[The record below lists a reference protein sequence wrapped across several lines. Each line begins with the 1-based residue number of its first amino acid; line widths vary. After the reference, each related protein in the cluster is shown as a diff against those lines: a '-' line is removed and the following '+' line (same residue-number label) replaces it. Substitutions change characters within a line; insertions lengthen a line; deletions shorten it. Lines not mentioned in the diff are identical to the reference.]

1 MTKVDVKKLKAVI
14 AKQIESQHGIRYTNT
29 ADEYYLHEDS
39 IYEII
44 DSLAEPDALSQIS
57 SKNYGADDIGLTH
70 EEVDSF
76 LAVEREPVETD
87 AIEYI
92 FDNFPID
99 EDVDKAREQLEALK
113 AELASMTA
121 RLEEQTKIIANLKLQ
136 LRNVIDFGEDRK
148 QLKEA
153 NAIIKELM
161 RGEDEQWVNQTT
173 LLKAREY
180 LAKVGK

>member
-1 MTKVDVKKLKAVI
+1 MSETRWVEVEAAKAL
-14 AKQIESQHGIRYTNT
+14 IEKMIDCVAETQGRFS
-29 ADEYYLHEDS
+29 ADLMIELEAQL
-39 IYEII
+39 
-44 DSLAEPDALSQIS
+44 DSLAELDALSQIS

-76 LAVEREPVETD
+76 LAVQREPVETD

-121 RLEEQTKIIANLKLQ
+121 K
-136 LRNVIDFGEDRK
+136 
-148 QLKEA
+148 LKEA
-153 NAIIKELM
+153 DAIIKRVSGIQSYSPAILE
-161 RGEDEQWVNQTT
+161 
-173 LLKAREY
+173 AREY